1 MRLHLGECSFRLLKK
16 NSCINFRYL
25 FPQLYALWAI
35 ADGFDSHQY
44 RDFKLCVCN
53 LGQNAYLP
61 TLIKYLYNYIINK
74 RQELSTLYLF
84 IYINIFIFF
93 IQKCMVSLHWYFIYD
108 VFRISCKY
116 KQQFY
121 QRLVMKFLNHQHI
134 TIYCVPPKRQAL

>member
-1 MRLHLGECSFRLLKK
+1 MKLLTLKWDYIWENAAFVCWKK

-35 ADGFDSHQY
+35 VDGFDSHQY
-44 RDFKLCVCN
+44 RDFKLCVCI

-84 IYINIFIFF
+84 IYINIFIFLSKNVWLDCIDISYMMSFEYHVNISNSF
-93 IQKCMVSLHWYFIYD
+93 I
-108 VFRISCKY
+108 
-116 KQQFY
+116 
-121 QRLVMKFLNHQHI
+121 N
-134 TIYCVPPKRQAL
+134 A